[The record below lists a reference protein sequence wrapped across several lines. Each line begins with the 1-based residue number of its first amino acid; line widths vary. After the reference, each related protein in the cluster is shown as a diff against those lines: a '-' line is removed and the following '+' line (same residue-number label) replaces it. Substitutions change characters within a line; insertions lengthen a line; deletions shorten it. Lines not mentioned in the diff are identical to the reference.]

1 MESNEVLVLYNFY
14 SRVAKTTGIV
24 KISRKPFLMFFHK
37 RSHFVEDQADSA
49 RVVEYLTIFF
59 Y

>member
-24 KISRKPFLMFFHK
+24 KIYVKKTFPDVFLLKVPFC
-37 RSHFVEDQADSA
+37 
-49 RVVEYLTIFF
+49 
-59 Y
+59 

>member
-24 KISRKPFLMFFHK
+24 KMSRKPYSDFTRKMVPIMG
-37 RSHFVEDQADSA
+37 RASS
-49 RVVEYLTIFF
+49 
-59 Y
+59 

>member
-24 KISRKPFLMFFHK
+24 KMSKKTFSDVFPLKVLFC
-37 RSHFVEDQADSA
+37 
-49 RVVEYLTIFF
+49 
-59 Y
+59 